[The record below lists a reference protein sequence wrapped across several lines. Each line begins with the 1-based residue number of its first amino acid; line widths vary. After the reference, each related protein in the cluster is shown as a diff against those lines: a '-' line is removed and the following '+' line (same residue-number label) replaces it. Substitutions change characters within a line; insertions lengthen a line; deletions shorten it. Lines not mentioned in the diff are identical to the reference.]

1 MAIRTTEAGADRV
14 ESALRSIDKRTT
26 ERAGV
31 SLFHVLTL
39 ASIVGAVVLFLRG
52 RKLEGIFMGLWPPT
66 FEALSSA
73 ARRR

>member
-1 MAIRTTEAGADRV
+1 MANRTAHTGADRV
-14 ESALRSIDKRTT
+14 ESALRTIDEKTT

-31 SLFHVLTL
+31 GLFHALAL
-39 ASIVGAVVLFLRG
+39 ASILGAIVLFLRG

-73 ARRR
+73 SRRR